1 VSTHTRDR
9 LIGQREIRS
18 LSRDEAALGAVVR
31 GCVSRAIAPSN
42 VDELQS
48 WLEDMIKQLAFTRL
62 IAAIV
67 AMVARLRELNAEL
80 TLQLV
85 KLRRARPRSER
96 LRTIEAQL
104 ALPWAAASASA
115 PQSPPP
121 ATDGS
126 PAPASAQEPIA
137 PPPKRRKRRKP
148 GEERFPAALERVPL
162 YNGVPSALRRCPQCG
177 MQMVS
182 IGHTHCEYLDVIP
195 ARVVVMRRTDEAV
208 KCRLDGTIVA
218 APPPARIVERGVL
231 GNRLIVEATAD
242 KFLEHQPIERQCLRY
257 GRSGVEIAP
266 QTLGR
271 CVAAHLDLLAPLAAA
286 IHEKTRGAGLL
297 ATDATGIPILDP
309 EAPEGIR
316 SGTMWGW
323 TNALWVSFFYCATG
337 DSDGVRRFL
346 GEGNY
351 ARVVQADG
359 TSLLSFIE
367 RAGGKRP
374 GCWSHARRGLV
385 QCARSGDRVAF
396 NGVKLIAPLFRIER
410 ESRDAGD
417 NAAHRKARRQAESKP
432 IVAAIFAWVDA
443 QRAAVPP
450 KTALG
455 QALGYLHRQRSRLL
469 LFLDDGNIP
478 LTNNRRE
485 RELRKLVLGRRNWLF
500 TWKDAGGERIANILT
515 IVSTCIAHGLNPREY
530 LVVVTQAL
538 LEGHDVT
545 DLLPD
550 RIGAIHPE
558 LCIPG
563 FEASE
568 LPD

>member
-1 VSTHTRDR
+1 
-9 LIGQREIRS
+9 
-18 LSRDEAALGAVVR
+18 
-31 GCVSRAIAPSN
+31 VSRAVAPSN
-42 VDELQS
+42 TEDLQS
-48 WLEDMIKQLAFTRL
+48 WLQDMVEQLAFTRL

-67 AMVARLRELNAEL
+67 ALVTRLRDLNTDL
-80 TLQLV
+80 TKQLAN
-85 KLRRARPRSER
+85 LRRARPRSER
-96 LRTIEAQL
+96 LRTIEGQL
-104 ALPWAAASASA
+104 LLPWTAVASSSQ
-115 PQSPPP
+115 QSPPSGNGAGESSAP
-121 ATDGS
+121 ATAPGAEPS
-126 PAPASAQEPIA
+126 PLT
-137 PPPKRRKRRKP
+137 PKKRGKRRKP
-148 GEERFPAALERVPL
+148 DQERFPAALERVPL
-162 YNGVPSALRRCPQCG
+162 YNGVPGELRRCPKCG
-177 MQMVS
+177 IEMTS

-208 KCRLDGTIVA
+208 KCRLDATIVS

-231 GNRLIVEATAD
+231 GNRLIIEATAD

-257 GRSGVEIAP
+257 ARSGIEIAP

-271 CVAAHLDLLAPLAAA
+271 AVATHLDLLAPLAQA
-286 IHEKTRGAGLL
+286 IHGKTRGAGLL

-309 EAPEGIR
+309 DAPDGIR

-323 TNALWVSFFYCATG
+323 TNALWVSFFYSASG
-337 DSDGVRRFL
+337 DADGVRRFL

-351 ARVVQADG
+351 ARVVQGDG
-359 TSLLSFIE
+359 TNLLTFIE

-385 QCARSGDRVAF
+385 LCARSGDRVALH
-396 NGVKLIAPLFRIER
+396 GVKLIAPLFQVER

-417 NAAHRKARRQAESKP
+417 NAAQRLARRQEKSASL
-432 IVAAIFAWVDA
+432 ITAIFAWVDA
-443 QRAAVPP
+443 QRAIVPP

-455 QALGYLHRQRSRLL
+455 SALGYLHRQRARLL
-469 LFLDDGNIP
+469 LFLQDGNIP

-515 IVSTCIAHGLNPREY
+515 IVSTCIAHGINPREY

-538 LEGHDVT
+538 LERRDIA

-550 RIGAIHPE
+550 RIAISHPA

-563 FEASE
+563 FEASD

>member
-1 VSTHTRDR
+1 MED
-9 LIGQREIRS
+9 
-18 LSRDEAALGAVVR
+18 
-31 GCVSRAIAPSN
+31 
-42 VDELQS
+42 LQS
-48 WLEDMIKQLAFTRL
+48 WLQDMVKQLAFTRL
-62 IAAIV
+62 IAAVV
-67 AMVARLRELNAEL
+67 ALVTRLRDLNTEL
-80 TLQLV
+80 TKQLAN
-85 KLRRARPRSER
+85 LRRARPRSER
-96 LRTIEAQL
+96 LRTIEGQL
-104 ALPWAAASASA
+104 LLPWTAAASSS
-115 PQSPPP
+115 QQTSPSGNG
-121 ATDGS
+121 AGEKDS
-126 PAPASAQEPIA
+126 PAAPSGTEPTASTRKKPG
-137 PPPKRRKRRKP
+137 KRREP
-148 GEERFPAALERVPL
+148 DQERFPAALDRVPL
-162 YNGVPSALRRCPQCG
+162 YNGVPGELRRCPKCG
-177 MQMVS
+177 IEMAS

-195 ARVVVMRRTDEAV
+195 ARVVVVRRTDEAV

-218 APPPARIVERGVL
+218 APPPPRIVERGVL
-231 GNRLIVEATAD
+231 GNRLIIEATAD
-242 KFLEHQPIERQCLRY
+242 KFLEHQPLERQCLRY
-257 GRSGVEIAP
+257 ARSGVEIAP

-271 CVAAHLDLLAPLAAA
+271 CVAAHLDLLAPLAEA

-309 EAPEGIR
+309 DAPEGIR

-323 TNALWVSFFYCATG
+323 TNALWVSFVYRRSG
-337 DSDGVRRFL
+337 DANGVRSFL

-351 ARVVQADG
+351 ARVVQVDG
-359 TSLLSFIE
+359 TNLLTFIE

-385 QCARSGDRVAF
+385 LCARSGDRLALH
-396 NGVKLIAPLFRIER
+396 GVKLIAPLFKVER

-417 NAAHRKARRQAESKP
+417 NAAQRKARRQDESKP
-432 IVAAIFAWVDA
+432 IVDAIFAWVDE
-443 QRAAVPP
+443 QRALVPP

-455 QALGYLHRQRSRLL
+455 SALGYLHRQRARLL
-469 LFLDDGNIP
+469 LFLEDGNIP

-515 IVSTCIAHGLNPREY
+515 IVSTCIAHGINPREY

-538 LEGHDVT
+538 LERRDVA

-550 RIGAIHPE
+550 RIAISHPE
-558 LCIPG
+558 LRIPG

>member
-1 VSTHTRDR
+1 
-9 LIGQREIRS
+9 
-18 LSRDEAALGAVVR
+18 
-31 GCVSRAIAPSN
+31 VSRAIAPSN
-42 VDELQS
+42 IDELQS
-48 WLEDMIKQLAFTRL
+48 WLEEMIKRLAFTRL
-62 IAAIV
+62 IAAVV
-67 AMVARLRELNAEL
+67 ALVARLRELNSEL
-80 TLQLV
+80 TLQLTH
-85 KLRRARPRSER
+85 LRRARPRSER
-96 LRTIEAQL
+96 LRAIEAQL
-104 ALPWAAASASA
+104 VLPWATASASA
-115 PQSPPP
+115 PQSPPD
-121 ATDGS
+121 ATEGN
-126 PAPASAQEPIA
+126 PAPAPAQEPEPIA
-137 PPPKRRKRRKP
+137 PPPKRGKPSKP
-148 GEERFPAALERVPL
+148 GEERFPADLERVPL

-257 GRSGVEIAP
+257 ARSGVEIAP

-271 CVAAHLDLLAPLAAA
+271 CVAVHLDLLAPLAAA
-286 IHEKTRGAGLL
+286 IHEKTKGAGLL
-297 ATDATGIPILDP
+297 ATDATGLPILDP

-323 TNALWVSFFYCATG
+323 TNALWVSFFYCAIG

-359 TSLLSFIE
+359 TNLLSFIE

-396 NGVKLIAPLFRIER
+396 NGVKLIAPLFRLER

-417 NAAHRKARRQAESKP
+417 NAAQRKARRQAEGKP
-432 IVAAIFAWVDA
+432 FAAAIFAWVDA
-443 QRAAVPP
+443 QRASVPP

-538 LEGHDVT
+538 LERRDVA

>member
-1 VSTHTRDR
+1 M
-9 LIGQREIRS
+9 
-18 LSRDEAALGAVVR
+18 
-31 GCVSRAIAPSN
+31 SRAVAPSN
-42 VDELQS
+42 TEDLQS
-48 WLEDMIKQLAFTRL
+48 WLQGMVEQLAFTRL
-62 IAAIV
+62 IAAVV
-67 AMVARLRELNAEL
+67 ALVTRLRDLNTEL
-80 TLQLV
+80 TKQLAN
-85 KLRRARPRSER
+85 LRRARPRSER
-96 LRTIEAQL
+96 LRAIEGQL
-104 ALPWAAASASA
+104 FLPWAAVASSTLQSA
-115 PQSPPP
+115 PSGNG
-121 ATDGS
+121 ADEEGS
-126 PAPASAQEPIA
+126 PATASGAESSSLTPKK
-137 PPPKRRKRRKP
+137 PGKRREP
-148 GEERFPAALERVPL
+148 AQERFPAALERVPL
-162 YNGVPSALRRCPQCG
+162 YNGVPRELRRCAKCG
-177 MQMVS
+177 IEMAS

-195 ARVVVMRRTDEAV
+195 ARVVVVRRTDEAV
-208 KCRLDGTIVA
+208 KCTLDATIVS

-231 GNRLIVEATAD
+231 GNRLIIEATAD

-257 GRSGVEIAP
+257 ARSGVEIAP

-271 CVAAHLDLLAPLAAA
+271 AVATHLDLLAPLAQA
-286 IHEKTRGAGLL
+286 IHGKTRGAGLL

-309 EAPEGIR
+309 DAPDGIR

-323 TNALWVSFFYCATG
+323 TNALWVSFFYCPSG
-337 DSDGVRRFL
+337 DADGVRRFL

-359 TSLLSFIE
+359 TNLLTFIE

-385 QCARSGDRVAF
+385 LCARSGDRVALH
-396 NGVKLIAPLFRIER
+396 GVKLIAPLFQVER
-410 ESRDAGD
+410 ESRTAGD
-417 NAAHRKARRQAESKP
+417 NAAQRRARRQEKSAP
-432 IVAAIFAWVDA
+432 IIAAIFAWVDA
-443 QRAAVPP
+443 QRAIVPP

-455 QALGYLHRQRSRLL
+455 SALGYLHRQRARLL
-469 LFLDDGNIP
+469 LFLEDGNIP

-515 IVSTCIAHGLNPREY
+515 IVSSCIAHGINPREY

-538 LEGHDVT
+538 LERRDIA

-550 RIGAIHPE
+550 RIAISHPA

-563 FEASE
+563 FEASD